1 MSKSVQILLFIC
13 FPVRREK
20 LIIHM
25 VKGELITDS
34 TVTCLLSIHLFKLQ
48 ETNEAELSFSVLIVN
63 VVLC

>member
-1 MSKSVQILLFIC
+1 
-13 FPVRREK
+13 
-20 LIIHM
+20 M